1 MRYFLLLFHK
11 KEKKKSVFMTFT
23 IVFVG
28 LTVYF
33 SLSDFKTKDEYYDVK
48 TSGEVVTYL
57 EITGHGK
64 EVILSEKK

>member
-1 MRYFLLLFHK
+1 
-11 KEKKKSVFMTFT
+11 MTFT

-28 LTVYF
+28 LAVYF

-48 TSGEVVTYL
+48 TSGEVATYL